1 MTSSPPDEVLRLRDV
16 SIGYDGRPVVGPV
29 DLTVV
34 RGEVVAVLGANG
46 SGKSTLVRGVLGLAQ
61 VLAGTIEVFGQTP
74 DQLRNRWRLGYVPQR
89 HTVAAGVPATLYEV
103 VASGRLP
110 RIRPWRR
117 ASRLDRERV
126 REAIATVGLA
136 GRERHPVATL
146 SGGQQRRVLIARAL
160 AGDAELLVL
169 DEPTAGVDAA
179 NQQILTDTLA
189 ALVAAGTTIVLVTHE
204 LGPAAEIVTRAVV
217 MRDGTIAFDG
227 PPRSTDLLGPR
238 TDHHHLPDVP
248 AVADRFGLTG

>member
-1 MTSSPPDEVLRLRDV
+1 V
-16 SIGYDGRPVVGPV
+16 SIGYDGRPVVGPA
-29 DLTVV
+29 DLTVQ

-61 VLAGTIEVFGQTP
+61 VLTGTIEVFREP
-74 DQLRNRWRLGYVPQR
+74 ADQLRNRWRLGYVPQR
-89 HTVAAGVPATLYEV
+89 HTVAAGVPATVREV

-117 ASRLDRERV
+117 ASGLDRERV
-126 REAIATVGLA
+126 REAIATVGLS

-160 AGDAELLVL
+160 AGDAEMLVL

-189 ALVAAGTTIVLVTHE
+189 GLVASGTTIVLVTHE
-204 LGPAAEIVTRAVV
+204 LGPAAGIVTRELV
-217 MRDGTIAFDG
+217 MRAGTIVYDG
-227 PPRSTDLLGPR
+227 PPRSTDLVGPR
-238 TDHHHLPDVP
+238 TDHHHLSDEP
-248 AVADRFGLTG
+248 AAADRFGLTG